1 MPEIHGCSG
10 LLYKMAY
17 YLHKMYVHLL
27 VYFKLSLDYLY
38 HLTMYILFVAGVWQI
53 RVFFLGVSRIK
64 KKIFSVHGCLN
75 LRMWNVQIR
84 RIDCNFT
91 SVLYIFIWIWA
102 MVLCSF
108 ILIWRVCI
116 NFGFS
121 KNTLNFPSFS
131 P

>member
-17 YLHKMYVHLL
+17 YLHKMYVHPL

-64 KKIFSVHGCLN
+64 KKN
-75 LRMWNVQIR
+75 L
-84 RIDCNFT
+84 
-91 SVLYIFIWIWA
+91 
-102 MVLCSF
+102 
-108 ILIWRVCI
+108 
-116 NFGFS
+116 FGPWLFES
-121 KNTLNFPSFS
+121 EDVERTDTQD
-131 P
+131 